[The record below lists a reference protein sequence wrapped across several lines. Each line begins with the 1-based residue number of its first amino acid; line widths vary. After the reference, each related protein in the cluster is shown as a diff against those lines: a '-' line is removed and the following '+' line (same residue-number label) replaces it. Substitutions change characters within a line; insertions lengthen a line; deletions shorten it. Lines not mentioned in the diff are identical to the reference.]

1 MRGLV
6 WGLDHCSNLY
16 NVDGEREYEQCSA
29 TGKNSSELLVN
40 KQGVGVRKDAGTT
53 CEQAKKNKGVAHIVP
68 HS

>member
-1 MRGLV
+1 M
-6 WGLDHCSNLY
+6 Y
-16 NVDGEREYEQCSA
+16 NVDGEREYEQCST